1 MRGYGGRFE
10 AKTGLFRIFI
20 LIPNVN
26 MLLIAI
32 CISISYYLNAKSE
45 EYLLDKKGVLWKST
59 KVANRLNVVEK
70 REDLNSHFAEVVD
83 DTLKQIFK
91 EDGAK
96 VIYEFLENNSNCKLE
111 EVADKPEVFSAT
123 LERLM
128 VSATHVIERMILKNL
143 YRRLG
148 LKFEEKPGYEFPDY
162 IRELREE

>member
-1 MRGYGGRFE
+1 M
-10 AKTGLFRIFI
+10 I
-20 LIPNVN
+20 LNTN
-26 MLLIAI
+26 KLLTAIHIAV
-32 CISISYYLNAKSE
+32 SYDLNAKPKE
-45 EYLLDKKGVLWKST
+45 HLLDEKCVWWKST
-59 KVANRLNVVEK
+59 KVSNRLNVVENRK
-70 REDLNSHFAEVVD
+70 DLNIYFAEAVD

-96 VIYEFLENNSNCKLE
+96 VIYEFLENHARLKLE

-128 VSATHVIERMILKNL
+128 VSAAHVIEKMILKNL

-148 LKFEEKPGYEFPDY
+148 LKFEEKQGYKFPDY